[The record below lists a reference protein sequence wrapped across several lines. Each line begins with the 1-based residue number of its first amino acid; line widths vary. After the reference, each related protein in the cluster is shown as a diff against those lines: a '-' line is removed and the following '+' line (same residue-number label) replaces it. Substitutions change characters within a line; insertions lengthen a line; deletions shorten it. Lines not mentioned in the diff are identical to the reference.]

1 MTQVYRNIGT
11 KITVVQNGQRK
22 GLFGAQGLMDKAR
35 QIAQTR
41 GIEAAR
47 QAAYGT
53 MMTYE
58 FQIPTQDEILVNS
71 GSTVINGLIL
81 KTAGTGRNVTYSAT
95 EGTGDLSVE
104 LDDVKINVSRDN
116 KIVDTTLL
124 KRSGTIKEFIQH
136 GDFVIEVSGT
146 VRTNSKRTFP
156 TADLQELSQIFEQGV
171 VFDVASVYLE
181 SFGINRVVLSRFTFD
196 QQNMRFF
203 NVLPFTLTLKSDTD
217 YDFLVEE

>member
-1 MTQVYRNIGT
+1 MTQAYRNIMT
-11 KITVVQNGQRK
+11 KITVAHNGHRK

-53 MMTYE
+53 MMPYE
-58 FQIPTQDEILVNS
+58 FQPTQDEILVNS

-81 KTAGTGRNVTYSAT
+81 KATGTGRNVTYSAT

-104 LDDVKINVSRDN
+104 LDDVKINVSRNN
-116 KIVDTTLL
+116 KIVETTLL

-136 GDFVIEVSGT
+136 EDFNIDISGT
-146 VRTNSKRTFP
+146 IRTNNKRTFP
-156 TADLQELSQIFEQGV
+156 TEDLRELSQIFEQGV

-181 SFGINRVVLSRFTFD
+181 SFGINRVVLSRFMFE

-203 NVLPFTLTLKSDTD
+203 NVLPFTLVLKSDTD